1 MQNAVGNTSDLLRS
15 CVKPKLHIG
24 VLALQGAFAAHAKA
38 LRKCGAEVRLVRTQE
53 DLSGLH
59 GIVIPGGESTTMSNL
74 LVASGLSEVLK
85 GLCQDGFPVFGTC
98 AGMIML
104 AENILDGRFD
114 QVSLRAL
121 NIDIRRNGY
130 GRQNDSFEQDIIVDS
145 FDTPFHALF
154 IRAPVI
160 EAIGS
165 DVEVLA
171 SWGDRPVLV
180 RTANTLAC
188 SFHPELVSDLR
199 IHKIFLSIVENFSV
213 TNPR

>member
-1 MQNAVGNTSDLLRS
+1 
-15 CVKPKLHIG
+15 VKPKLHIG
-24 VLALQGAFAAHAKA
+24 VLALQGAFAAHTEA
-38 LRKCGAEVRLVRTQE
+38 LGSCGAEVQLVRTQA

-59 GIVIPGGESTTMSNL
+59 GLVIPGGESTTMRNL
-74 LVASGLSEVLK
+74 LVASGLSDVLK
-85 GLCQDGFPVFGTC
+85 DLFQSGFPVFGTC

-104 AENILDGRFD
+104 AETILDGRPD

-121 NIDIRRNGY
+121 DIDIRRNGY

-154 IRAPVI
+154 IRAPII
-160 EAIGS
+160 ESVGS

-171 SWGDRPVLV
+171 SWADRPVLV
-180 RTANTLAC
+180 RTANALAC

-213 TNPR
+213 TKPR